1 MIYVAREIATVEG
14 TILTY
19 FLVEMW
25 RNRGLFVAGFDPD
38 LVDEFLM
45 QLDAG
50 MLDPDGDPID
60 LVPTISGNIFARWGR
75 ADARGERGDHTADRG
90 KPGTRAGQPTKNN
103 TGELIKR
110 DLSDPKGVLATAD
123 VMALLNE
130 PIEVRA

>member
-45 QLDAG
+45 QLTASEDV
-50 MLDPDGDPID
+50 D
-60 LVPTISGNIFARWGR
+60 LVPIISGNIFARWGR